1 MLLLIVKRLFAMVI
15 ILLALSAIMFGLQR
29 ISNTNPIRAMLGA
42 NASKTAVLAEE
53 HKLGLNK
60 PLPVQYFNY
69 VDNVIHG
76 NLGIS
81 YRTRRPVAKDIM
93 DFLPATMELTFYALI
108 ISVVLGTALGVIS
121 ATEQKG
127 AWLLRFFMFSGSS
140 APVFLL
146 AILGL
151 ILFYRDLGWLPATGR
166 LGAINSASGY
176 RGFLTLDAIVHG
188 RFHILLGALRHLILP
203 ASCIALGPAVSIG
216 RVLRASLVQSLR
228 SDYILTARAKGLSE
242 MAVVFKHGLRNSLG
256 PMLSMIGLQAG
267 LMLTGVVVVEEIF
280 SWPGIGSYIGQS
292 IPVGDFPAISG
303 VVLVLGVI
311 YVVINAVVDI
321 VQTVVDPRIKS

>member
-1 MLLLIVKRLFAMVI
+1 MLALIIKRLLAMIV

-42 NASKTAVLAEE
+42 NASKAAVLAEE

-60 PLPVQYFNY
+60 PLPVQYIDY
-69 VDNVIHG
+69 VNNVAHG
-76 NLGIS
+76 NLGVS
-81 YRTRRPVAKDIM
+81 YRTRRPVAKDII
-93 DFLPATMELTFYALI
+93 DFLPATVELTFYALVMAI
-108 ISVVLGTALGVIS
+108 ILGTALGVIS
-121 ATEQKG
+121 ATEKKG
-127 AWLLRFFMFSGSS
+127 AGFLRFFMFSGSS

-146 AILGL
+146 AIVGL
-151 ILFYRDLGWLPATGR
+151 IVFYRDLGWLPATGR
-166 LGAINSASGY
+166 LSAANSGGGY
-176 RGFLTLDAIVHG
+176 SGFLTIDAIVHG
-188 RFHILLGALRHLILP
+188 RINLLLDAWRHLILP

-242 MAVVFKHGLRNSLG
+242 IAIVFKHGLRNSLG

-267 LMLTGVVVVEEIF
+267 LMLTGVVVIEEIF
-280 SWPGIGSYIGQS
+280 SWPGIGYYIGQS

-303 VVLVLGVI
+303 VVLVLGAI

-321 VQTVVDPRIKS
+321 VQTLVDPRIKI